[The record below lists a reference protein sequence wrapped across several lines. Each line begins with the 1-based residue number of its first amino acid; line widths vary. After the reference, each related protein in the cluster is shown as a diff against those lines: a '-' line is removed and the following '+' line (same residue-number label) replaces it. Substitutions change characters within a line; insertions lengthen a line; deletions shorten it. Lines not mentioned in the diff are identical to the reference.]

1 MELPMSMHPVP
12 ELTTSPKYPAES
24 VALDQ
29 LTGLLRM
36 PPPVQA
42 RLAGARIGLQRMA
55 PHDVLY
61 RSGDAFE
68 SFYVVLSGLLK
79 LAAVDAGGREQV
91 LAFVLSGETAG
102 LDGFQVGNHCSEAT
116 ALDAVEV
123 ALVPLAKLER
133 LAQLAGEREFADQLL
148 HRILTRAMLHDGGAL
163 CLLETLDAR
172 TRVAALLLSLGKRSG
187 CVGPPSAA
195 VALPMTPTEIG
206 SYLRLATEAVAGV
219 LSEFA
224 AAGLIG
230 FDDGAVSLE
239 NLSGLAQVVEQGRQP
254 KPVH

>member
-1 MELPMSMHPVP
+1 
-12 ELTTSPKYPAES
+12 
-24 VALDQ
+24 
-29 LTGLLRM
+29 
-36 PPPVQA
+36 
-42 RLAGARIGLQRMA
+42 MA